1 MISYQKLDFS
11 DKKTELILLTVKKV
25 VDIINDQ

>member
-1 MISYQKLDFS
+1 MISYQGLGSS
-11 DKKTELILLTVKKV
+11 DKKTELILLTVKEI

>member
-1 MISYQKLDFS
+1 MISYQKLGFS

>member
-1 MISYQKLDFS
+1 MIFYQELGFS

>member
-1 MISYQKLDFS
+1 MIFYQGLGSS